1 MSTKPQCLTANKTT
15 DTRQMCL
22 ARISIMPQNALM
34 YTRIHS
40 KLELDGVSW
49 DFEAII
55 GIKPLE
61 IGCHEVKGK
70 RRKETGKQGMGEGE
84 HGGWIELAQKSA
96 KELSYLLKTV
106 NKIILLT

>member
-1 MSTKPQCLTANKTT
+1 MY
-15 DTRQMCL
+15 L
-22 ARISIMPQNALM
+22 AKISITPQNALM

-40 KLELDGVSW
+40 KLKLDGVSW

-70 RRKETGKQGMGEGE
+70 GTGCEAEEERKQRNREWGWGGKHEGWMMLE
-84 HGGWIELAQKSA
+84 
-96 KELSYLLKTV
+96 KTTEP
-106 NKIILLT
+106 KWRDTK